1 MYDATVSEKT
11 GVTEVDVLL
20 VVVVRLVVSSVLLG
34 VVMVLV
40 RDRPRENAEA
50 VEEDGGMSC

>member
-40 RDRPRENAEA
+40 RDRRRENAEA